1 MDEDRDPLNART
13 KPLVTEVPAEEPSQ
27 PLPEHIGPYRVERL
41 LGQGG
46 FGRVY
51 LAYDARLDR
60 RVAIK
65 VPHRHLVTRLEDVEL
80 YLAEARTVAKLEHP
94 HIVPIFH
101 VDGTDEHPFYF
112 VSKFIEGS
120 TLSKRIRETKLS
132 MSEAV
137 DLVATLADALHYAHQ
152 KHVIHRDIKPS
163 NVLLEFGVKPYLADF
178 GLALREEDVGKGPRN
193 VGTPA
198 YMSPEQARGEG
209 HRVDG
214 RSDIF
219 SLGVVLY
226 QLLTERPPF
235 RGESRAEL
243 LDQITTC
250 DPRPPRQIDD
260 FIPAELERICLK
272 ALSKRASERYST
284 AKEMAEELRAFFV
297 QQTVLLPATPVA
309 RPQGLA
315 PAPPQELAAFTSVTP
330 GSFGTRGGSA
340 SEGPPVRIVPK
351 GLRSFDAHDAD
362 FFLELVPG
370 PRDREGLPDSIRFWK
385 ARIEETDSDDTFS
398 VGLIYGPSG
407 CGKSSLVKAGLLP
420 RLSSEV
426 VAVYCEATAEDT
438 EIRLLNGLRK
448 RFPSVV
454 ANQDLKET
462 LTSLRRGRGLPA
474 SKKVLIVIDQ
484 FEQWLHAHREERNPH
499 LVQALRQ
506 CDGGRVQ
513 CVLMVRDDFWLAI
526 SRFMRELEVRL
537 VEGQNSALVDLFDE
551 EHAKKVLTAF
561 GRAFGKLPEKRA
573 EMDKQQRDFVKQAV
587 HDLANEGKVVCVR
600 LALFAEMMKG
610 RLWTPASLYEL
621 GGAEGV
627 GVTFLEETFSTT
639 MAPPE
644 HRYHQKAARA
654 VLKALL
660 PESGTDIKGHLRAYA
675 ELLSLSG
682 YPGGTRDF
690 DELVRILD
698 SEIRLITPSDPK
710 GSSSD
715 TQGQP
720 ADPGGKYYQLTH
732 DYLVPVVRDWLA
744 RKQKETRQGRAEL
757 RLAQHAAAWNA
768 KPSNRL
774 LPAWWEWLNIR
785 LLTRQRD
792 WTPSQRKMMKKAG
805 HYRGARVGALVVI
818 LVFATWGAWECW
830 ARLKADSFRDRL
842 WGATT
847 AEVPTILKE
856 MGPYRDWVNPRL
868 RDGLAQ
874 AEANNDSKKQLNF
887 HLALLAADP
896 DEANAIYER
905 LLTSAAADFAVIREI
920 LLPYR
925 EQLNGRLWAELD
937 SGKSDTDRRFRAACT
952 LALFSPED
960 PRWDWLGEEVAAK
973 LLIENPLVLG
983 DWQTAVHPVGRHLLA
998 PLAGLLEDNKWERGQ
1013 RRAIIELYRVFSD
1026 GVPSAYAPLEERL
1039 SGVEITDLKG
1049 PDRAKGKANLA
1060 AALFALGKSDKV
1072 WPLLV
1077 HTPIPT
1083 VRSFLIERLA
1093 SPLTNP
1099 KTLSNRLSEESDTSA
1114 RRALILALG
1123 GFEPNQLPELIPELL
1138 DMYERDTDPGIHGAA
1153 GWVLR
1158 IWKQDEQLEVINK
1171 KLATGQAEGRRDW
1184 FTNKQQQTF
1193 SIIHQARTAAPD
1205 AGNNAQGSSYCFAIS
1220 TTEVT
1225 VQQFLAF
1232 KKDHQYDRNV
1242 ATTPNSPV
1250 NKVSWYD
1257 AAEYCNWLSKRH
1269 DIPEDEYCYRANKD
1283 GLLDFVPDY
1292 QKRTGYRLPT
1302 EAEWNFA
1309 CLAGSRTA
1317 WCFGE
1322 ADEEITGKYAW
1333 WSGNSR
1339 SEGVR
1344 RSFPVALLKP
1354 NDWGLFDMHGNLAEW
1369 CLESAKPQETIFR
1382 NDIGAAGRGGYYSS
1396 DYRHVGSDRRF
1407 LIGRK
1412 SFESTIGFRP
1422 VRTIRYIGKQ
1432 GG

>member
-1 MDEDRDPLNART
+1 MNEKPDLSDTRT
-13 KPLVTEVPAEEPSQ
+13 KPLVPDAPAEEPSPQ
-27 PLPEHIGPYRVERL
+27 QSPEQIGPYRVERL

-51 LAYDARLDR
+51 LAYDEHLDR

-80 YLAEARTVAKLEHP
+80 YLAEARTVAQLEHP
-94 HIVPIFH
+94 HIVPVYH
-101 VDGTDEHPFYF
+101 VGSTDEHPFFF

-120 TLSKRIRETKLS
+120 TLSKRIRESKLS
-132 MSEAV
+132 LSDAV
-137 DLVATLADALHYAHQ
+137 DLVATVADALHYAHQ
-152 KHVIHRDIKPS
+152 KGVVHRDIKPS
-163 NVLLEFGVKPYLADF
+163 NVLLELGVKPYLADF
-178 GLALREEDVGKGPRN
+178 GLALREEDIGKGPRN

-235 RGESRAEL
+235 RGESRADL
-243 LDQITTC
+243 LEQITTC
-250 DPRPPRQIDD
+250 EPRSPRQIDD
-260 FIPAELERICLK
+260 VIPPELERICLK

-284 AKEMAEELRAFFV
+284 AKDMADELRAFFA
-297 QQTVLLPATPVA
+297 QQTVLQPPTPPAKSQALT
-309 RPQGLA
+309 
-315 PAPPQELAAFTSVTP
+315 PAPPERPAASTSATP
-330 GSFGTRGGSA
+330 GSFGTPGGSA
-340 SEGPPVRIVPK
+340 SESPPVRIVPK

-385 ARIEETDSDDTFS
+385 ARIEETDPDDTFS

-420 RLSSEV
+420 RLSTDV
-426 VAVYCEATAEDT
+426 VAVYCEATADDT
-438 EIRLLNGLRK
+438 ETRLLNGLRK
-448 RFPSVV
+448 RFPAV
-454 ANQDLKET
+454 AADQDLKET

-573 EMDKQQRDFVKQAV
+573 EMDKQQREFVKQAV
-587 HDLANEGKVVCVR
+587 HDLAREGKVVCVR
-600 LALFAEMMKG
+600 LTLFAEMMKG
-610 RLWTPASLYEL
+610 RPWTPASLKEL
-621 GGAEGV
+621 GGAKGV
-627 GVTFLEETFSTT
+627 GVTFLEETFSAST
-639 MAPPE
+639 APPA

-660 PESGTDIKGHLRAYA
+660 PESGADIKGHLRSCA
-675 ELLSLSG
+675 ELLEVSR
-682 YPGGTRDF
+682 YPGGTGDF
-690 DELVRILD
+690 DALIRILD
-698 SEIRLITPSDPK
+698 SEIRLITPSDPE
-710 GSSSD
+710 GSNSD
-715 TQGQP
+715 SQGQP
-720 ADPGGKYYQLTH
+720 ADPGGQYYQLTH
-732 DYLVPVVRDWLA
+732 DYLVPAVRDWLA
-744 RKQKETRQGRAEL
+744 RKQKETRQGRAGL
-757 RLAQHAAAWNA
+757 RLAEHAAVWMG

-785 LLTRQRD
+785 LRTRQRD
-792 WTPSQRKMMKKAG
+792 WTPGQRKMMKKAG
-805 HYRGARVGALVVI
+805 QYHGARGGALVVI
-818 LVFATWGAWECW
+818 LFLATWGTWEFW
-830 ARLKADSFRDRL
+830 ARLKANSFRDRL
-842 WGATT
+842 WVATI
-847 AEVPTILKE
+847 AEVPTIVRE

-874 AEANNDSKKQLNF
+874 AEAGDDSKKQLNF
-887 HLALLAADP
+887 RLALLAADAGQV
-896 DEANAIYER
+896 DHLSER
-905 LLTSAAADFAVIREI
+905 LLTCEAADFAVIREI

-925 EQLNGRLWAELD
+925 EQLTGRLWAELEN
-937 SGKSDTDRRFRAACT
+937 GKDNADRRFRAACA

-960 PRWDWLGEEVAAK
+960 PRWDWLGREVAAK
-973 LLIENPLVLG
+973 LLTENPLVLG
-983 DWQTAVHPVGRHLLA
+983 DWQTALHPVGEHLLA

-1013 RRAIIELYRVFSD
+1013 RRAIIEFYRVFSA
-1026 GVPSAYAPLEERL
+1026 GAPSAYAPLEERL
-1039 SGVEITDLKG
+1039 SSVEVTGLKG
-1049 PDRAKGKANLA
+1049 PGRAKGKANVA
-1060 AALFALGKSDKV
+1060 AALLALGKSDKV

-1077 HTPIPT
+1077 HTPNPT

-1093 SPLTNP
+1093 SSAINP
-1099 KTLSNRLSEESDTSA
+1099 KTLSNRLSEERDTSA
-1114 RRALILALG
+1114 RRAIILTLG
-1123 GFEPNQLPELIPELL
+1123 GFEPNQVPELIPVLL
-1138 DMYERDTDPGIHGAA
+1138 DLYENDLDPGVHAAA

-1158 IWKQDEQLEVINK
+1158 IWKQDEQLEIIDKN
-1171 KLATGQAEGRRDW
+1171 LATGRAQGRRDW
-1184 FTNKQQQTF
+1184 FINKQRQTF
-1193 SIIHQARTAAPD
+1193 SIIHETPAVAPN
-1205 AGNNAQGSSYCFAIS
+1205 AGNNAQGSRHAFAIAV
-1220 TTEVT
+1220 TEVT

-1232 KKDHQYDRNV
+1232 KRNHQYDRNV

-1250 NKVSWYD
+1250 NMVSWHD
-1257 AAEYCNWLSKRH
+1257 AAEYCNWLSKQ
-1269 DIPEDEYCYRANKD
+1269 DSILEDEYCYRPNKD
-1283 GLLDFVPDY
+1283 KLLDFVPDY
-1292 QKRTGYRLPT
+1292 QRRTGYRLPT

-1309 CLAGSRTA
+1309 CLAGAQTA

-1339 SEGVR
+1339 SEGIR
-1344 RSFPVALLKP
+1344 RSFPVAQLKP

-1369 CLESAKPQETIFR
+1369 CMESAEPQVAKPF
-1382 NDIGAAGRGGYYSS
+1382 NDIESAGRGGYYTS
-1396 DYRHVGSDRRF
+1396 DYRGVRSDRRF
-1407 LIGRK
+1407 QLGRRV
-1412 SFESTIGFRP
+1412 SQPNIGFRP
-1422 VRTIRYIGKQ
+1422 VRTIQYIGK
-1432 GG
+1432 